1 MESERFRL
9 SSTWADSEL
18 ICGWL
23 VWAGNTGLNDFIT
36 VVCDTGDKLVKCC
49 GLWVASVRRDLVHGK
64 VSCSGMEISNLV
76 GGYYKWEYKLV
87 LLYSPTYPFVKYD
100 ADWCRSSF
108 GLGTMSMY
116 FYLQVG
122 GVFKPAGKRDTR
134 FWGYS
139 RGHTSDS
146 LGAEKD
152 WHWLEAKFTG
162 LDLSGFRRPL
172 ENEP

>member
-1 MESERFRL
+1 MESERFRP

-18 ICGWL
+18 MCGWP
-23 VWAGNTGLNDFIT
+23 VGVGNIDLNDSIT
-36 VVCDTGDKLVKCC
+36 VACDTEDKLVKCC
-49 GLWVASVRRDLVHGK
+49 GLWAVSVMRDLVHGK
-64 VSCSGMEISNLV
+64 VSCPCMEISNLV
-76 GGYYKWEYKLV
+76 GGYYKWEYKLM
-87 LLYSPTYPFVKYD
+87 LLYSRTYLFVKYD

-116 FYLQVG
+116 FYLQVK
-122 GVFKPAGKRDTR
+122 GVFKLAGKRDTR

-146 LGAEKD
+146 LGAERD

-162 LDLSGFRRPL
+162 LNLSGFRRPL